1 MALVPSFAASEIFL
15 ALRAIAGLDADG
27 NAIYI
32 PPPPPPVDIPAVW
45 AEEYNSYAKMGVIP
59 GAENT
64 GSNTAGIEAAIR
76 AGVNNNEDEIKEL
89 ALVMLRF
96 WYILAVTPS
105 DPAHGGT
112 EVVSVTNDAM
122 LHVGA
127 FETAVR
133 SSMTS
138 SRSEPFFQV
147 FVENVQNI
155 GVAAITWVV
164 TEVVLTPAP
173 VPTDFP
179 EKIS

>member
-15 ALRAIAGLDADG
+15 ALRAIAGLDENG

-32 PPPPPPVDIPAVW
+32 PPPPVDFPSAW
-45 AEEYNSYAKMGVIP
+45 ATAYDNYGKAGVVL
-59 GAENT
+59 GAINEGGNK
-64 GSNTAGIEAAIR
+64 GALESFLRG
-76 AGVNNNEDEIKEL
+76 GVNNNDATITAFAVAL
-89 ALVMLRF
+89 ATYWADVAL
-96 WYILAVTPS
+96 IPG

-155 GVAAITWVV
+155 GVSAITWTV